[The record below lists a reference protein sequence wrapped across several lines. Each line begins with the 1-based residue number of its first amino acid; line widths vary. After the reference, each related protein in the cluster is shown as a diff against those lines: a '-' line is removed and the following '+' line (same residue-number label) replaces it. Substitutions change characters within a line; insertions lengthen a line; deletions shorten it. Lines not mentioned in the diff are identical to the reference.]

1 MAVEFEHHV
10 PFNAITINKIRIG
23 GKAPKSIWKGSKE
36 VMKVTK
42 GSTVVYQ
49 KVNTTYGI
57 KLVVQKINDSTTIS
71 DKTYFQQ
78 TSKSGNDVYTSL
90 YIPYNAYNYT
100 LQATLYE
107 GATIKFNA
115 TTNLAISKIDTPASV
130 NLTTSAPFFY
140 IKYSYQPGGSSTVG
154 RGTYTITNAYSSD
167 CKPRIYLRTFNLGS
181 GIAAVCKINYN
192 FCNYYSGTSIMS
204 TGFIQKYGDGSLVTS
219 STGGGL
225 IGTTTWAD
233 QRLISWS
240 RGTSPYSATLNAITH
255 LHVLTTN
262 GTESGIFTGS
272 WQIRISTSKPT
283 YANRKTA
290 GTQIFKGTGIIEYN
304 TNQACLVTS
313 ITTTG
318 NDTRYMWFCEQ

>member
-1 MAVEFEHHV
+1 MAVEIENHV

-49 KVNTTYGI
+49 KVSTTYGI
-57 KLVVQKINDSTTIS
+57 ELLVQEVNDSTTIS

-78 TSKSGNDVYTSL
+78 TSSSGNDVYVSL
-90 YIPYNAYNYT
+90 YIPYNAYNY
-100 LQATLYE
+100 LIRATMYE
-107 GATIKFNA
+107 GTSIKY
-115 TTNLAISKIDTPASV
+115 TSKDLKIEKIDTAASV
-130 NLTTSAPFFY
+130 SVTNSGPFY
-140 IKYSYQPGGSSTVG
+140 RIKYSYQPGGSTTVG
-154 RGTYTITNAYSSD
+154 RGTYTIQNVYSSE
-167 CKPRIYLRTFNLGS
+167 CQPKIYLRTFNLGS
-181 GIAAVCKINYN
+181 SIATVCKINYN
-192 FCNYYSGTSIMS
+192 FCNYYSGTSIIS
-204 TGFIQKYGDGSLVTS
+204 TGFVQKYGDGSLVTS
-219 STGGGL
+219 STGGGF

-240 RGTSPYSATLNAITH
+240 RSTSPYSATLNAITH
-255 LHVLTTN
+255 LHALTTTN
-262 GTESGIFTGS
+262 SSIFTGS

-318 NDTRYMWFCEQ
+318 NDTRYIWFCEQ